1 MNNSLSL
8 KFVRCTIT
16 SSFLGPLQVNW
27 RGVTVVK
34 RVLKDSKHTDVC
46 SFYVSMTHTL
56 PEIRLKKFSREM
68 WYKLLTWIP
77 YVLIIICIME
87 NIVCSMNIHQQ
98 PDKRKLLTFIRCKK
112 QKNGNEIHTI
122 LLNNSAKII
131 KLKKIKIIFKIQ
143 KRGKSINFTSIKK
156 ILNIPPFI
164 VMNFKIFAYH
174 FDYN

>member
-1 MNNSLSL
+1 MNNLLSL

-87 NIVCSMNIHQQ
+87 NIVCSMKWI
-98 PDKRKLLTFIRCKK
+98 FISNQIKDNYLPLFAAK
-112 QKNGNEIHTI
+112 SEKNGNKIHTI

-174 FDYN
+174 YN